1 FYQNDIDCGGNFEG
15 EERAWLSNF
24 GCNPLEWFANY
35 NVKFSPRYLKSLQKQ
50 VETLPEEID
59 KLEQEAR
66 SLKASNPSVQ
76 KIKKAI
82 SKKREVLAN
91 AKKEVVE
98 RNRENFDNLSDRD
111 KSLYRRAFTTNEGDP
126 DFHRL
131 TTLNYEEKGQ
141 KRELFVPQSDPL
153 YQFRKDVESGQLP
166 TVSWLAGAQNFSSHP
181 SAPWYGSLYISE
193 MLDIL
198 TQNPEVWKKTIFIVT
213 FDEND
218 GYYDHVPP
226 FVSPDPK
233 NPKTGK
239 CSKGIPTDVEYIYR
253 EDELADGV
261 PKGNARSGPVGLGF
275 RVPMIVASPW
285 SRGGQVCSQIFDHTS
300 TLQFLEGFLSKKFDK
315 DIRETNISTWR
326 RTICGD
332 LTSLF
337 KPFHGEKTDRLPFLE
352 KNPFIEKIYNAK
364 FKKTPDDFRA
374 LTGEEIVEVNKNPST
389 SGLMPQQETG
399 IKPSCAVPS
408 ELYVKGTLDRD
419 KKNFEIRLTANN
431 DVFGNRALGAP
442 FNVYSS
448 GKNRSYAVTAGD
460 SVTDSWE
467 MADFDRGIYDFRVH
481 GPNGFFREYNG
492 SMDDPTIEIGCGYE
506 RSKIPTEILTGN
518 LELKIAN
525 PGPGRSY
532 VVHIVDNAYG
542 NKKISKT
549 VEPQSPESIVVLNL
563 E

>member
-1 FYQNDIDCGGNFEG
+1 
-15 EERAWLSNF
+15 
-24 GCNPLEWFANY
+24 
-35 NVKFSPRYLKSLQKQ
+35 LKK
-50 VETLPEEID
+50 TLF
-59 KLEQEAR
+59 
-66 SLKASNPSVQ
+66 LKKYITPNL
-76 KIKKAI
+76 
-82 SKKREVLAN
+82 KKREVLAN
-91 AKKEVVE
+91 AKKELIE
-98 RNRENFDNLSDRD
+98 RSKENFDKLSDRD
-111 KSLYRRAFTTNEGDP
+111 KSLYSRAFTTNEGDP
-126 DFHRL
+126 DFHKL

-141 KRELFVPQSDPL
+141 KRELFVPKSDPL

-218 GYYDHVPP
+218 GYYDHIPP
-226 FVSPDPK
+226 FVAPDPK

-239 CSKGIPTDVEYIYR
+239 CSNGIPTDMEYIYR

-285 SRGGQVCSQIFDHTS
+285 SRGGQVCSELFDHTS
-300 TLQFLEGFLSKKFDK
+300 TLQFLEGFLNKKFNK
-315 DIRETNISTWR
+315 DIKETNISKWR

-332 LTSLF
+332 LTSMF
-337 KPFHGEKTDRLPFLE
+337 RPFHGEKTDRLPFLE
-352 KNPFIEKIYNAK
+352 KDPFLEKIYNAK

-374 LTGEEIVEVNKNPST
+374 LTREEIAEVNKNPSI
-389 SGLMPQQETG
+389 SGLLPQQEIG
-399 IKPSCAVPS
+399 VRPSCAVPS
-408 ELYVKGTLDRD
+408 ELYVEGTLDRG
-419 KKNFEIRLTANN
+419 KKNFEIKFTANN
-431 DVFGNRALGAP
+431 DVFGNRSLGAP

-448 GKNRSYAVTAGD
+448 GKNRSYTVVAGD
-460 SVTDSWE
+460 SLVDSWP
-467 MADFDRGIYDFRVH
+467 MTDFDQGRYDFRVH

-492 SMDDPTIEIGCGYE
+492 SVEDPAVEIGCGYE
-506 RSKIPTEILTGN
+506 RSKLPTEILTGN

-525 PGPGRSY
+525 PDPGRSH

-542 NKKISKT
+542 NEKITKT
-549 VEPQSPESIVVLNL
+549 VEPQSPDNSVVLNL
-563 E
+563 KKSHGWYDVSIVVVGYDHFERRFAGHVETGKDSYTDPAMGRVII